1 MNFNVNLEFLK
12 FNLKAMNLEYIIY
25 IINCEIVIHIWLN
38 EIKFLVPLLFVLLSV
53 HFICIIC
60 IIIYSYFH
68 KSM

>member
-1 MNFNVNLEFLK
+1 MNFNVNLKFLT

-25 IINCEIVIHIWLN
+25 TINYEIVIHIWKN
-38 EIKFLVPLLFVLLSV
+38 EINLVPLLFVLLSV

-68 KSM
+68 YSM